1 MLLLNLILDLLIGTS
16 AQAKGKKGVVTDFI
30 DGV

>member
-1 MLLLNLILDLLIGTS
+1 MLVLNLILNLLIGTS